1 MIERKPAYYDNFA
14 CMAAACP
21 DSCCHEWEVDID
33 APTAKL
39 YRNLPG
45 QLGNALRAVLRDEDG
60 STYMTIAD
68 GRCPMWRKDGL
79 CEIQCQLGHDALSK
93 TCREYPRIS
102 HDYGDFREL
111 GLELSC
117 PAAAELILHS
127 PKQALLTIPHPA
139 DTPGDYDEECMTT
152 LLRSRETL
160 LRFWE
165 ESAYPLPHML
175 AVTLLYSYDVQ
186 SEIDG
191 GEETAFCPDA
201 LLQRAADLAKSG
213 DIEGIFARFRSL
225 EILTSRWESRLT
237 PTATPCW
244 RPETKNFVRYGLLRY
259 YLQAV
264 SDYDLLCRVK
274 WLVVSALLLA
284 YMEGDFLQ
292 NAQLFSK
299 EIENSRD
306 NMDALWDAAY
316 TCPAFSDL
324 GLLGLLL
331 EGDPVIIQ

>member
-1 MIERKPAYYDNFA
+1 MIEKRPAYYDDFA
-14 CMAAACP
+14 CLAGACP

-33 APTAKL
+33 PSSAER
-39 YRNLPG
+39 YRSLPG
-45 QLGNALRAVLRDEDG
+45 SLGDTLRAVLREEDG
-60 STYMTIAD
+60 STYMTIKD

-79 CEIQCQLGHDALSK
+79 CQIQCELGHDGLSK
-93 TCREYPRIS
+93 TCREYPRLR

-117 PAAAELILHS
+117 PAAAELILRS
-127 PKQALLTIPHPA
+127 PKQALLTAFLPA
-139 DTPGDYDEECMTT
+139 DAPGDYDEECMET

-160 LRFWE
+160 LDFWE
-165 ESAYPLPHML
+165 TSHYSIPQML
-175 AVTLLYSYDVQ
+175 AITYLYALEVQ

-191 GEETAFCPDA
+191 GEASSFRPEQ
-201 LLQRAADLAKSG
+201 LLQRAASLSQCG
-213 DIEGIFARFRSL
+213 DIHGIFRRFLRL
-225 EILTSRWESRLT
+225 EILTDRWYKRLV
-237 PTATPCW
+237 PAKAPCW
-244 RPETKNFVRYGLLRY
+244 RPEMKKFVRYGILRY

-299 EIENSRD
+299 EIENDRD
-306 NMDALWDAAY
+306 NMDALWDDAY

-331 EGDPVIIQ
+331 ADTPVIIK